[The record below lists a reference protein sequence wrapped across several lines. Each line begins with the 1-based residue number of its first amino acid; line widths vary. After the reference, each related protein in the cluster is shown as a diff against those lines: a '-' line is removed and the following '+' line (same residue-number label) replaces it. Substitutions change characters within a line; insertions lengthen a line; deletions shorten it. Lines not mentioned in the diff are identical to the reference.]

1 MPQLQYACPHRPR
14 CQKVYTKQ
22 GNLVRHVLRDHRTDC
37 SVGLDG
43 EEMDLD
49 NTTQP
54 AYTPVGKLT
63 TLRYLLSLA
72 AHHGWHI
79 DHMDVVTAFLN
90 PSIDR
95 DDVYMCLP
103 PGMDW
108 INPSLARGQ
117 TSQERSYNADFY
129 TLPLPRQQKG
139 ISDITSDVWWTGLSF
154 PFFQDECIYNSND
167 IAIRL
172 GRERQSLDKT
182 INRAPKRAP
191 TGRYERR

>member
-1 MPQLQYACPHRPR
+1 MPQLQYACSHRPR
-14 CQKVYTKQ
+14 CQKAYTKQ
-22 GNLVRHVLRDHRTDC
+22 GNLVRHILRDHRTDC

-54 AYTPVGKLT
+54 AYVNSDGSTRFKARLVIKGNEQAEGRDFDLTYAPVGKLT

-90 PSIDR
+90 PRIDR

-108 INPSLARGQ
+108 IDPSLARGTRAVRLHKSARTMQ
-117 TSQERSYNADFY
+117 TFIRYHCPDN
-129 TLPLPRQQKG
+129 KG
-139 ISDITSDVWWTGLSF
+139 
-154 PFFQDECIYNSND
+154 N
-167 IAIRL
+167 
-172 GRERQSLDKT
+172 
-182 INRAPKRAP
+182 KR
-191 TGRYERR
+191 YHE